1 AIQKVT
7 GAPPYTGKLDD
18 IKDTAYRVIAD
29 HIRALTFAIT
39 DGAEPSN
46 TKRGFVLRSILRR
59 AERYGWQHVGTT
71 KPFLCDLVPTVVEIM
86 GGVFPE
92 LTRNPQRVIDVVREE
107 EKSFLATLDR
117 GLKLFN
123 DAAAR
128 VPKPGGDTL
137 GGEDAFKLHDT
148 CGVFIDI
155 TEQMAAESGLKVDRA
170 GYQELMD
177 QAKRKARE
185 AQKRHIVTAVSGE
198 LPKANDDAKYNSAEI
213 TAKVVGWVAGNEV
226 VRKGKLSGE

>member
-59 AERYGWQHVGTT
+59 AERFGWQHLGTT
-71 KPFLCDLVPTVVEIM
+71 KPFLCDLVPTVVELM

-92 LTRNPQRVIDVVREE
+92 LKRNPAQVAAKIKDEE
-107 EKSFLATLDR
+107 ESFLRTLDR
-117 GLKLFN
+117 GMKLFN

-128 VPKPGGDTL
+128 V
-137 GGEDAFKLHDT
+137 
-148 CGVFIDI
+148 
-155 TEQMAAESGLKVDRA
+155 
-170 GYQELMD
+170 
-177 QAKRKARE
+177 RK
-185 AQKRHIVTAVSGE
+185 
-198 LPKANDDAKYNSAEI
+198 
-213 TAKVVGWVAGNEV
+213 
-226 VRKGKLSGE
+226 